1 MLNNFCSYAT
11 LCRAAAY
18 LDLLEAVGPS
28 SKVFEGKGLMI
39 YEVKPSIERTV
50 SELLDQ
56 STYES
61 IEDDITTHLRRF
73 VMTDS
78 VDNPGK
84 PVLSP
89 VFKAPGDE
97 EEESRQPPGDDGG
110 HVISELLKQG

>member
-1 MLNNFCSYAT
+1 
-11 LCRAAAY
+11 
-18 LDLLEAVGPS
+18 
-28 SKVFEGKGLMI
+28 MI